1 MSAQSH
7 QQRERGG
14 QGGQNGGDP
23 FSSES
28 FDPID
33 FINSIF
39 PSHESSTS
47 SSVHEFS
54 ANIND
59 NHINNTGGKSSNRT
73 NTNGFALL
81 EQKLR
86 HTSKQ
91 MDRDVRKSIRD
102 RSIAGERVANDVA
115 VAENAAEQLNM
126 KMVQLSLDCEHAYER
141 SRDIS
146 RDVGKLDAC
155 KKRLQ
160 KAITSLRRLSM
171 FVSATS
177 QLETMCHR
185 RNYREAAHL
194 LEAVGQ
200 LSQHFAEYG
209 DVPKIQRLRA
219 KYEEIATGLKTAV
232 FEDFA
237 TLWQPTILMNDPNAF
252 RTLSDA
258 CLVVDALEPRV
269 REDVVGRLTS
279 KELAEYAASFAS
291 ERNNVESVDRRCN
304 WIAKRVRE
312 KSTAWGVFPERW
324 ALARLFAAS
333 LCKMTRAF
341 VTEALDNKKEMMR
354 AEYGNNNINTI
365 NGSVDDVNALSQQN
379 SDDAQVLLMALR
391 RTLEFE
397 AELDETFGNGE
408 KRSSSSSSTSSDAT
422 NAKGVSLQEGETS
435 LDGET
440 ASAVRERAERER
452 KQRDLNA
459 NNRGRMMPMDSAASA
474 AMNITFRGAISGAF
488 EGHLQSYVD
497 LEKRQMLD
505 GIERGTKTET
515 WGSADYEAGGGGG
528 DGAQAGTGA
537 SDSGAPSGSKSTS
550 SSNAGPTS
558 TTNKSDKI
566 LISSGDMFMN
576 IKKVFKRCANLAR
589 GQTLFDMFIAFQA
602 VLETYAFKLNERAER
617 AASAIANPRNSEQ
630 VKMNEIKVLVLIVN
644 TAEYCAETILPL
656 AESTRRAL
664 DPSFREKIDG
674 SSSEDAFQSCIAKTL
689 NTLVR
694 SVTLKTGVSTEVLR
708 VNWGTIET
716 VGDHSKFVETCAT
729 TFLNASK
736 IVRANASSE
745 NHFRFFCEK
754 LAASVSR
761 ELRATLLR
769 VKKFSMVGCQQ
780 ALLDANA
787 IKSQLL
793 EIPLVVSGGGG
804 GSSSASSST
813 NATNYARSF
822 RRTVEREFSRIDAV
836 LKCVL
841 NPEDSIAES
850 LRAMD
855 PKATRSEFTRICEAR
870 GMRKADIARFVE
882 QFDRLGTTDG
892 DDTFD
897 EVSVAG
903 AAMAGNS
910 GNDRERDLR
919 QRSNSNLKNL
929 MQKMSAD
936 MSGMFT
942 VKK

>member
-1 MSAQSH
+1 MSAQL
-7 QQRERGG
+7 QQQSQQGG
-14 QGGQNGGDP
+14 QGGRDGDP

-39 PSHESSTS
+39 PDSERQSNSSI
-47 SSVHEFS
+47 HEF
-54 ANIND
+54 NIN
-59 NHINNTGGKSSNRT
+59 NNVNTNNNAGKSSTMT
-73 NTNGFALL
+73 NTNGFVLL
-81 EQKLR
+81 EQKLSA
-86 HTSKQ
+86 TSRQ
-91 MDRDVRKSIRD
+91 MDREVRKSIRD
-102 RSIAGERVANDVA
+102 RSMCGERVAGDVA
-115 VAENAAEQLNM
+115 LAEKAAEQLKM
-126 KMVQLSLDCEHAYER
+126 KLYQLSRDCESAYER

-146 RDVGKLDAC
+146 REVGKLDAC

-219 KYEEIATGLKTAV
+219 KYEEIANGLKTAV

-324 ALARLFAAS
+324 AVARLFAAS

-354 AEYGNNNINTI
+354 AEYGNNNNNNNNNN

-408 KRSSSSSSTSSDAT
+408 RSSSSTSSDAT
-422 NAKGVSLQEGETS
+422 NAKSVLLQEGETS

-537 SDSGAPSGSKSTS
+537 SDSGAPSGSKNTS
-550 SSNAGPTS
+550 SSNAGPTN

-617 AASAIANPRNSEQ
+617 ALSAIANPRSSEQ

-793 EIPLVVSGGGG
+793 EIPLVVSGGSG
-804 GSSSASSST
+804 GSSSASSS
-813 NATNYARSF
+813 NATNSARSF
-822 RRTVEREFSRIDAV
+822 RRTVEREFSRIDAM

-897 EVSVAG
+897 EAVVAG

-910 GNDRERDLR
+910 ENDRERDLR

-936 MSGMFT
+936 MSGMFN

>member
-47 SSVHEFS
+47 SSVHELS

-219 KYEEIATGLKTAV
+219 KYEEIASGLKTAV

-279 KELAEYAASFAS
+279 KELAEYAANFAS

-324 ALARLFAAS
+324 AVARLFAAS

>member
-7 QQRERGG
+7 QQHERGG

-33 FINSIF
+33 FINAIF
-39 PSHESSTS
+39 PSHESSSAS
-47 SSVHEFS
+47 SSAHEFS

-59 NHINNTGGKSSNRT
+59 INTNAGGKSSNRT

-86 HTSKQ
+86 HASTQ
-91 MDRDVRKSIRD
+91 MDKDVRKSIRD

-324 ALARLFAAS
+324 AVARLFAAS

-354 AEYGNNNINTI
+354 AEYGNNKINTI

>member
-1 MSAQSH
+1 MASSSSSAVVAPSHSKQSSSLSSSGVEKAHH
-7 QQRERGG
+7 QSSSS
-14 QGGQNGGDP
+14 DP
-23 FSSES
+23 FSSET

-33 FINSIF
+33 FINAIF
-39 PSHESSTS
+39 PDASAVLMTETTLTTTENSGGGESSS
-47 SSVHEFS
+47 SSG
-54 ANIND
+54 I
-59 NHINNTGGKSSNRT
+59 
-73 NTNGFALL
+73 
-81 EQKLR
+81 QKLEEKLAVATQTMER
-86 HTSKQ
+86 E
-91 MDRDVRKSIRD
+91 VRKSIRD
-102 RSIAGERVANDVA
+102 RSIAGERVVKDLEL
-115 VAENAAEQLNM
+115 AETAAEQLKG
-126 KMVQLSLDCEHAYER
+126 KMERLEADCAKAHER
-141 SRDIS
+141 SREIS

-155 KKRLQ
+155 KKRLT

-194 LEAVGQ
+194 LEAVAQ
-200 LSQHFAEYG
+200 LSSHFAKYG
-209 DVPKIQRLRA
+209 DVPKIQRLRS
-219 KYEEIATGLKTAV
+219 KYEEIAQGLKTAV

-279 KELAEYAASFAS
+279 KELAEYAASFAN

-324 ALARLFAAS
+324 AVARLFAAS

-354 AEYGNNNINTI
+354 VAYGTT
-365 NGSVDDVNALSQQN
+365 NGGNVDDVNAASQQN
-379 SDDAQVLLMALR
+379 SEDAQVLLMALR

-397 AELDETFGNGE
+397 AELDETFGNGA
-408 KRSSSSSSTSSDAT
+408 SSSSSFGVNNTNDTKNNNSNDNAT
-422 NAKGVSLQEGETS
+422 NEEENVG
-435 LDGET
+435 DGET

-452 KQRDLNA
+452 KQKDLNA

-505 GIERGTKTET
+505 GIERGTRNET
-515 WGSADYEAGGGGG
+515 WGSADYEA
-528 DGAQAGTGA
+528 AGEEKVSSDNTTSA
-537 SDSGAPSGSKSTS
+537 SNNPS
-550 SSNAGPTS
+550 NVPAN
-558 TTNKSDKI
+558 NKNDKI

-589 GQTLFDMFIAFQA
+589 GQTLFDMFAAFQA
-602 VLETYAFKLNERAER
+602 VLETYAFKLNERTER
-617 AASAIANPRNSEQ
+617 AASAIASPRNSEQ

-644 TAEYCAETILPL
+644 TAEYCAETISPL

-664 DPSFREKIDG
+664 DPSFRERIDG
-674 SSSEDAFQSCIAKTL
+674 SSSEDVFQSCIAKTL

-694 SVTLKTGVSTEVLR
+694 SVTLKTGISSEVLR

-736 IVRANASSE
+736 VVRANASSE

-761 ELRATLLR
+761 ELRVTILR

-793 EIPLVVSGGGG
+793 EIPSVVGS
-804 GSSSASSST
+804 GSSSSNART
-813 NATNYARSF
+813 NASNFARSF

-855 PKATRSEFTRICEAR
+855 PKATRSEFMRICEAR
-870 GMRKADIARFVE
+870 GMRKADIARYVE
-882 QFDRLGTTDG
+882 QFDRLGTADDADSLDETIPGGTGNPTIG
-892 DDTFD
+892 D
-897 EVSVAG
+897 AH
-903 AAMAGNS
+903 
-910 GNDRERDLR
+910 RR
-919 QRSNSNLKNL
+919 QRSNSNIKNL
-929 MQKMSAD
+929 MQKVSAD
-936 MSGMFT
+936 MSGMFI
-942 VKK
+942 KK

>member
-1 MSAQSH
+1 
-7 QQRERGG
+7 
-14 QGGQNGGDP
+14 
-23 FSSES
+23 
-28 FDPID
+28 
-33 FINSIF
+33 
-39 PSHESSTS
+39 
-47 SSVHEFS
+47 
-54 ANIND
+54 
-59 NHINNTGGKSSNRT
+59 
-73 NTNGFALL
+73 
-81 EQKLR
+81 
-86 HTSKQ
+86 
-91 MDRDVRKSIRD
+91 
-102 RSIAGERVANDVA
+102 
-115 VAENAAEQLNM
+115 M

-324 ALARLFAAS
+324 AVARLFAAS

-804 GSSSASSST
+804 GGSSSASSST

>member
-1 MSAQSH
+1 
-7 QQRERGG
+7 
-14 QGGQNGGDP
+14 
-23 FSSES
+23 
-28 FDPID
+28 
-33 FINSIF
+33 
-39 PSHESSTS
+39 
-47 SSVHEFS
+47 
-54 ANIND
+54 
-59 NHINNTGGKSSNRT
+59 
-73 NTNGFALL
+73 
-81 EQKLR
+81 
-86 HTSKQ
+86 
-91 MDRDVRKSIRD
+91 
-102 RSIAGERVANDVA
+102 
-115 VAENAAEQLNM
+115 
-126 KMVQLSLDCEHAYER
+126 
-141 SRDIS
+141 
-146 RDVGKLDAC
+146 
-155 KKRLQ
+155 
-160 KAITSLRRLSM
+160 
-171 FVSATS
+171 
-177 QLETMCHR
+177 
-185 RNYREAAHL
+185 
-194 LEAVGQ
+194 
-200 LSQHFAEYG
+200 
-209 DVPKIQRLRA
+209 
-219 KYEEIATGLKTAV
+219 
-232 FEDFA
+232 
-237 TLWQPTILMNDPNAF
+237 
-252 RTLSDA
+252 
-258 CLVVDALEPRV
+258 
-269 REDVVGRLTS
+269 
-279 KELAEYAASFAS
+279 
-291 ERNNVESVDRRCN
+291 
-304 WIAKRVRE
+304 
-312 KSTAWGVFPERW
+312 
-324 ALARLFAAS
+324 
-333 LCKMTRAF
+333 
-341 VTEALDNKKEMMR
+341 
-354 AEYGNNNINTI
+354 
-365 NGSVDDVNALSQQN
+365 
-379 SDDAQVLLMALR
+379 
-391 RTLEFE
+391 
-397 AELDETFGNGE
+397 
-408 KRSSSSSSTSSDAT
+408 
-422 NAKGVSLQEGETS
+422 
-435 LDGET
+435 
-440 ASAVRERAERER
+440 
-452 KQRDLNA
+452 
-459 NNRGRMMPMDSAASA
+459 MMPMDSAASA

-537 SDSGAPSGSKSTS
+537 SDSGLDPSGSKSTS